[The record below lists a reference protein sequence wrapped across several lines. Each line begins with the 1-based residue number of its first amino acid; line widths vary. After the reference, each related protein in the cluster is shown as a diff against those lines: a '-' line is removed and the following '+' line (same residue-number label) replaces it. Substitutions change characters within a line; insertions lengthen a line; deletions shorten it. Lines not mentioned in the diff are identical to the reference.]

1 MAKTEIAEY
10 TFTVKEGSP
19 PESGGEAPA
28 YLMCEPKGRDLSI
41 LGRNRLGRNKFL
53 TIELLPGTSVDRAQE
68 IADSL
73 NENVAGIG
81 VTVDLHRKVTRD
93 LH

>member
-19 PESGGEAPA
+19 PESGGDAPT
-28 YLMCEPKGRDLSI
+28 YLMCEPRGRDLSI
-41 LGRNRLGRNKFL
+41 LGRNRLGRNKIL

-68 IADSL
+68 VAAIL
-73 NENVAGIG
+73 NDNVSGIG
-81 VTVDLHRKVTRD
+81 VTTF
-93 LH
+93 